1 MSRLVAV
8 GNLAQAATLAG
19 LAAWLAARF
28 GLAAGV
34 AGAAAGLQLGAAVAV
49 LAGRRG
55 LARWLSGGTVAC
67 GLLVAG
73 LFAQTAAHMA
83 TAYGPDAAR
92 QGHWVL
98 AGVVAG
104 LPWVLGFPLWQW
116 LAGRRPGAEAARG
129 LGALALVGV
138 GALAPTGARALVTA
152 PEQRFPEH
160 QAEAV
165 QAAAEATHA
174 AWLARAPAAAT
185 APGDEGVEVALTP
198 WLEGRPGATVRGTGP
213 DLGAALERARAR
225 LPAPGPRAALVLDV
239 AGERWPAGTP
249 LPPSQAA
256 VQGGRSPVT
265 AVQSKQPTAAA
276 WPLPEWRLPVVRADG
291 DGPLLRVESW
301 LVDADGA
308 RRLRNGWSAAPAL
321 DADQALAA
329 AVAAGDMLLAHQDA
343 QGRYAYVVKGPGG
356 EEGPG
361 YNYPRHAGATWF
373 LARLAARTGE
383 ERFARAA
390 DRGLDMLAAASTRGP
405 EGRAW
410 VRDPRRKDG
419 RAWAGT
425 TALAAM
431 GAAERRHP
439 MAGAWGAFLAA
450 SVDPRG
456 GVRGEVVEATGA
468 FPDQPLN
475 PYGQGQVTLA
485 LATLVRA
492 GAEDL
497 RPATERAGAFLD
509 GGYAP
514 LAAGHLVFL
523 DEHWACLAASALHDV
538 TGTAHGLD
546 LCRGYL
552 ATSAGRTPV
561 SGDPLATSTGAAGGL
576 AEAVVAGAFLDP
588 RGPHHA
594 RALAFGQ
601 HFLDSQYRAAD
612 APLLPRPQALIGGFR
627 DRPWELDVRMDA
639 VQHVGCAL
647 LGVEELLRGERLPGS
662 RP

>member
-8 GNLAQAATLAG
+8 GNLAQAAALAG
-19 LAAWLAARF
+19 LAAWLGARW
-28 GLAAGV
+28 GLAAVV
-34 AGAAAGLQLGAAVAV
+34 AGLGAGLQLAAAAAVT
-49 LAGRRG
+49 LGRLRA
-55 LARWLSGGTVAC
+55 ARWCAGATVAL

-73 LFAQTAAHMA
+73 LFAQTAVHMA

-92 QGHWVL
+92 QGQWVL
-98 AGVVAG
+98 GGVAAA
-104 LPWVLGFPLWQW
+104 LPWLVGFPLWQW
-116 LAGRRPGAEAARG
+116 LAGRRPGPEAGRG
-129 LGALALVGV
+129 LVALLLVGV
-138 GALAPTGARALVTA
+138 GAALPSGARALVTA
-152 PEQRFPEH
+152 PEHRYPAQDPQEIRL
-160 QAEAV
+160 
-165 QAAAEATHA
+165 AAEATYG
-174 AWLARAPAAAT
+174 AWRTGEPAA
-185 APGDEGVEVALTP
+185 GQRDEGGAVEVALTP
-198 WLEGRPGATVRGTGP
+198 WAAGRPGTTVRGEGRE
-213 DLGAALERARAR
+213 LAGALEAARAS
-225 LPAPGPRAALVLDV
+225 LPAAGDRAALVLDLAV
-239 AGERWPAGTP
+239 ERWPAGTA

-256 VQGGRSPVT
+256 VRGGRSPVT
-265 AVQSKQPTAAA
+265 AVQSRQPTATA
-276 WPLPEWRLPVVRADG
+276 WPLPEWRLPTVRADG
-291 DGPLLRVESW
+291 DGPLLRMESW
-301 LVDADGA
+301 LVDGDGA
-308 RRLRNGWSAAPAL
+308 RPLRNGWTTAPAL

-343 QGRYAYVVKGPGG
+343 QGRYAYIVEGPSGA
-356 EEGPG
+356 EGPG

-383 ERFARAA
+383 ARFARAA
-390 DRGLDMLAAASTRGP
+390 DRGLDMLAEASTRGP

-431 GAAERRHP
+431 GAAERGHA

-450 SVDPRG
+450 TVDTRG
-456 GVRGEVVEATGA
+456 GVRGEVVEATGDLPA
-468 FPDQPLN
+468 QPLN

-492 GAEDL
+492 GHEEL

-514 LAAGHLVFL
+514 LAAGRLVFL

-538 TGTAHGLD
+538 TGRAHGLD

-552 ATSAGRTPV
+552 ATSATRTPV
-561 SGDPLATSTGAAGGL
+561 SGDPLAISTGAAGGL
-576 AEAVVAGAFLDP
+576 AEAVVAGAFLEP
-588 RGPHHA
+588 QGPHHA

-601 HFLDSQYRAAD
+601 HFLDSQYQPGD

-647 LGVEELLRGERLPGS
+647 LGIEELLRGQRLPGS